1 MFPTFAEALLA
12 LIVLLLLVLLNE
24 AVSVQ
29 RHLRAENL
37 ALHAENQ
44 KLQQRYKAEFD
55 AYHELSAATRHLVD
69 HTAEFLSAPVPPPKK
84 DKS

>member
-1 MFPTFAEALLA
+1 MSLYTAVLLF
-12 LIVLLLLVLLNE
+12 VVVLLLVLLNE
-24 AVSVQ
+24 AASLL
-29 RHLRAENL
+29 RHLQAENRTL
-37 ALHAENQ
+37 RAENQ

-69 HTAEFLSAPVPPPKK
+69 HTAEFLSTPVPPPKK

>member
-1 MFPTFAEALLA
+1 MSLYTV
-12 LIVLLLLVLLNE
+12 VLLFVVVLQLVLLTE
-24 AVSVQ
+24 AASLL
-29 RHLRAENL
+29 RHLQAENRTL
-37 ALHAENQ
+37 RVENQ